1 MEKAVD
7 SKHTITESHHSA
19 TPVTQ
24 KSTKVQHL
32 AKQREWVG
40 GKKRTEKRLPSYSSR
55 GFYIPSFEQMT
66 QDTVELLNSLNVD
79 SKPTPTP
86 IRQSLLG
93 ESWTQALYQQGRKRV
108 QRKS

>member
-19 TPVTQ
+19 SPVTQ

-40 GKKRTEKRLPSYSSR
+40 GKKRTERRLPSYSSR

-93 ESWTQALYQQGRKRV
+93 ESWTQAIRKQGRQGV
-108 QRKS
+108 

>member
-40 GKKRTEKRLPSYSSR
+40 GKKRTERRLPSYSSR

-79 SKPTPTP
+79 INPTFATNRKPLH
-86 IRQSLLG
+86 Q
-93 ESWTQALYQQGRKRV
+93 K
-108 QRKS
+108 

>member
-40 GKKRTEKRLPSYSSR
+40 GKKRTERRLPSYSSR

-79 SKPTPTP
+79 TNPTFATNRKPLH
-86 IRQSLLG
+86 Q
-93 ESWTQALYQQGRKRV
+93 K
-108 QRKS
+108 